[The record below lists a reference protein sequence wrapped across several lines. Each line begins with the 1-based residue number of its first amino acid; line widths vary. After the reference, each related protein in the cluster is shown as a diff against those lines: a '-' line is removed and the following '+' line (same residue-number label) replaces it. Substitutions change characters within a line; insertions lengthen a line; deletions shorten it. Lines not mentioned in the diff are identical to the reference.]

1 MSTQTTLTLRERAL
15 EAAHTQRVAQET
27 AERERIAVDKARKYA
42 LFSGRLHDLLGDE
55 SYSEQ
60 ITENANGD
68 LRYNTGALVLGN
80 VPYGLAVVLP
90 CSLCGEDVPVEFS
103 SQSPYWLTEL
113 GNILENAANIQHR
126 YDDPCPARSATTN
139 RENRIIAES
148 IASQKRMA
156 RINEQAQDRTAA
168 EDLVQALRAALGL

>member
-15 EAAHTQRVAQET
+15 EAAHAQRVAQET
-27 AERERIAVDKARKYA
+27 AERERVAVDKARKYA

-68 LRYNTGALVLGN
+68 LRYITGGVVWGY

-90 CSLCGEDVPVEFS
+90 CSLCGEDVLTEFS
-103 SQSPYWLTEL
+103 SPQNSSWLIEL
-113 GNILENAANIQHR
+113 GNILENAQNIQHH
-126 YDDPCPARSATTN
+126 YLSDEACPANDRESALRNERLRSAN
-139 RENRIIAES
+139 AV
-148 IASQKRMA
+148 AH
-156 RINEQAQDRTAA
+156 INEQAQDRTAA